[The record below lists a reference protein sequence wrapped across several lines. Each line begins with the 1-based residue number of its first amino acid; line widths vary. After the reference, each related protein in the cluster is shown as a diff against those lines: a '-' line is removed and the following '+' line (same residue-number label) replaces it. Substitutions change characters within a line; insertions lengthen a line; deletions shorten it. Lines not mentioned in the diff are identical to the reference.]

1 MRPVFSEE
9 NPNLLELG
17 TEIVRE
23 CYTAARRLKMYE
35 PEHPTVASVCER
47 PFFLFKKWFRL
58 RQSLVLAQAGNSVS
72 VSGIPL
78 LAVVFTSNFSR
89 AMGESK
95 VSNFIF
101 HDTLSPTELALFLSH
116 LFGPQAR
123 RVPLKDYLQQK
134 KVLSIEADTP
144 AAKLVLETENSFSAA
159 YRQDF
164 SCRHMAKA
172 VLKNRPE
179 LLTALVS
186 GGLLRQKEMLEQ
198 WGIEFRLKVL
208 EEGLFAVLEGMNDQ
222 MVLTLLETA
231 LPADF
236 TSPQEVASK
245 QQSFRFLVNAAL
257 KTREKDKFLIRLK
270 SHLDSKRVPRPFYES
285 ALDVSSR
292 LKLEITSE
300 LENLGQRILEG
311 ISAEELARYADLF
324 IKCLKLRRPEVV
336 GHNLASIADALVSPL
351 AEARQGAY
359 LTARKVLEPTVSSE
373 PEQFL
378 IFLRRLV
385 GFVVEQKES
394 LEFAETLLLISE
406 LCIEKKF
413 YQPVGEMLGLLAGR
427 LELEEPGKPMG
438 SLLIRKVLDNLNRP
452 EIIQKLISELDTEER
467 GRAVWVRQILSAI
480 GSLETAQALSE
491 KMSHPSRF
499 IRQNVLKILSNLG
512 NNSLVVAATL
522 LADPSNYK
530 RKPEGSLEEE
540 SWYRLRNAIHILGNL
555 RKDSAVPVLEMPAA
569 DSDFRLRKEAVKAL
583 EKLPGRRKLPLLK
596 KLALDSSEE
605 IRRMAFVAMSDSAGE
620 EDLDFLFSRFD
631 PASHDAIPV
640 IYAVSIISGSR
651 ARDFLIGLLDPT
663 TPLGRRLIDQTGG
676 QTMPVKVAILKGLA
690 RIGDERSN
698 VKIRE
703 VADSLS
709 KTQKL
714 LLTSNPLSDT
724 AKILLSKMQK

>member
-1 MRPVFSEE
+1 MRPVFSDE
-9 NPNLLELG
+9 NLNLLDLG

-23 CYTAARRLKMYE
+23 SFTAARRLRMYE
-35 PEHPTVASVCER
+35 PDHPMVASVCER

-72 VSGIPL
+72 VSGISL
-78 LAVVFTSNFSR
+78 LPIVFTSNFSR

-95 VSNFIF
+95 VSNFTF

-116 LFGPQAR
+116 LFGLQAR
-123 RVPLKDYLQQK
+123 RVPLKACLEQK
-134 KVLSIEADTP
+134 KVLSVEIDGPTAR
-144 AAKLVLETENSFSAA
+144 LVLETENSLSQS
-159 YRQDF
+159 YRQDY
-164 SCRHMAKA
+164 SYRHMAKA

-179 LLTALVS
+179 LLAAFVS
-186 GGLLRQKEMLEQ
+186 GTIGRQKEMLER
-198 WGIEFRLKVL
+198 WGIEFRMKVL
-208 EEGLFAVLEGMNDQ
+208 EEALFTVLEEMNDQ
-222 MVLTLLETA
+222 MVLTLLETT
-231 LPADF
+231 LPVNF
-236 TSPQEVASK
+236 TLPEEVAAK
-245 QQSFRFLVNAAL
+245 QQAFRFLVNTAL
-257 KTREKDKFLIRLK
+257 KTRDKEKFLTRLK
-270 SHLDSKRVPRPFYES
+270 TFLDSKGIPRPFYES

-311 ISAEELARYADLF
+311 IGAEELNRYAELF
-324 IKCLKLRRPEVV
+324 VKCLKLRRPEVV
-336 GHNLASIADALVSPL
+336 GHNLGSIAEALVSPL

-359 LTARKVLEPTVSSE
+359 LVARKVLEPIASAE

-385 GFVVEQKES
+385 GYVVDQKES

-413 YQPVGEMLGLLAGR
+413 YQPLGEMLGLLAGR
-427 LELEEPGKPMG
+427 LELEEPGIPLG
-438 SLLIRKVLDNLNRP
+438 SLLIRKVLENLNRT
-452 EIIQKLISELDTEER
+452 EIVQKLISELDTEER
-467 GRAVWVRQILSAI
+467 GRAVWVRQILTAI
-480 GSLETAQALSE
+480 GSLEVAQTLSE
-491 KMSHPSRF
+491 KMSDPSRF
-499 IRQNVLKILSNLG
+499 VRQNVLKILSNLG
-512 NNSLVVAATL
+512 NNALVVAATL
-522 LADPSNYK
+522 LADPSNYR
-530 RKPEGSLEEE
+530 RKPEGALEEE

-555 RKDSAVPVLEMPAA
+555 RREAAVPVLEMPAA
-569 DSDFRLRKEAVKAL
+569 DSDFRLRKEVVKAL
-583 EKLPGRRKLPLLK
+583 EKLPGRRGLPLLK
-596 KLALDSSEE
+596 KLTLDASEE
-605 IRRMAFVAMSDSAGE
+605 IRRMAFVTISSSAGE

-631 PASHDAIPV
+631 PASADTIPV
-640 IYAVSIISGSR
+640 IYAVSCIGGSR

-676 QTMPVKVAILKGLA
+676 QTMPAKVAILKGLA

-724 AKILLSKMQK
+724 AKILLSKIQK

>member
-1 MRPVFSEE
+1 MRPVFADE
-9 NPNLLELG
+9 NLNLLELG

-23 CYTAARRLKMYE
+23 CFTAARRLKMYE
-35 PEHPTVASVCER
+35 PEHPMTASVVER

-58 RQSLVLAQAGNSVS
+58 RQSLVLAQSGNSVS

-78 LAVVFTSNFSR
+78 LPVVFTSNFSR

-95 VSNFIF
+95 IATLTFL
-101 HDTLSPTELALFLSH
+101 DTLSPTELALFLSH
-116 LFGPQAR
+116 LFGLKAR
-123 RVPLKDYLQQK
+123 RVPIKGYLEQK
-134 KVLSIEADTP
+134 KVLSIEIDSP
-144 AAKLVLETENSFSAA
+144 AAKLVLETESSLAAA

-164 SCRHMAKA
+164 SYRHMAKV

-179 LLTALVS
+179 LLAAFIS
-186 GGLLRQKEMLEQ
+186 GAISRQKEMLER
-198 WGIEFRLKVL
+198 WGIEFRMKVL
-208 EEGLFAVLEGMNDQ
+208 EEALFAVLEEMNDP
-222 MVLTLLETA
+222 MVLTLLETT

-236 TSPQEVASK
+236 TQPEEVAAK
-245 QQSFRFLVNAAL
+245 QQSFRFLVGAAL
-257 KTREKDKFLIRLK
+257 KTRDKEKFLGRLK
-270 SHLDSKRVPRPFYES
+270 SHLDSKGVPRPFYES

-292 LKLEITSE
+292 MKLEITSE

-311 ISAEELARYADLF
+311 IGAEELNRYADLF
-324 IKCLKLRRPEVV
+324 IKCIKLRRPEVV
-336 GHNLASIADALVSPL
+336 GHNLGSIAEALVSPL

-359 LTARKVLEPTVSSE
+359 LVARKVLEPTAAAE

-385 GFVVEQKES
+385 GFVVDQKES

-413 YQPVGEMLGLLAGR
+413 YQPLGEMLGLLAGR
-427 LELEEPGKPMG
+427 LELEEPGKPLG
-438 SLLIRKVLDNLNRP
+438 SLLIRKVLENLNRT
-452 EIIQKLISELDTEER
+452 EIVQKLVYELDTEER

-480 GSLETAQALSE
+480 GSLEVAQVLSE
-491 KMSHPSRF
+491 KMSAPSRF
-499 IRQNVLKILSNLG
+499 VRQNVLKILSNLG
-512 NNSLVVAATL
+512 NNALVVAATL
-522 LADPSNYK
+522 LADPSNYR
-530 RKPEGSLEEE
+530 RKPDGALEDE

-569 DSDFRLRKEAVKAL
+569 DSDFRLRKEVVKAL
-583 EKLPGRRKLPLLK
+583 EKLPGRRRLPLLK
-596 KLALDSSEE
+596 KLTLDSSEE
-605 IRRMAFVAMSDSAGE
+605 IRRMAFVAMTDSTGE

-631 PASHDAIPV
+631 PASPDAIPV
-640 IYAVSIISGSR
+640 IYAISCIGGSR

-663 TPLGRRLIDQTGG
+663 SPMGRRLIDQTGG

-698 VKIRE
+698 VKIKE

-724 AKILLSKMQK
+724 AKILLSKIQK